1 MLVLIQVKIFLTFN
15 QEQELER
22 SINDWLTDHPDVIVR
37 DIKFSTS
44 QATTT
49 AYDNG
54 DTQLAALVI
63 YSPSKLPVS
72 RAAETLIKIKTIEGD
87 SNVK

>member
-1 MLVLIQVKIFLTFN
+1 MVQVKIFLAFN

-22 SINDWLTDHPDVIVR
+22 SVNKWLTDHPDVVVR

-63 YSPSKLPVS
+63 YSPGELV
-72 RAAETLIKIKTIEGD
+72 TQH
-87 SNVK
+87 